1 MLINLTLDGG
11 ENMTEAEFK
20 DVMKE
25 IIIAAGAAAVAFYSF
40 VILAFIFD
48 IH

>member
-1 MLINLTLDGG
+1 
-11 ENMTEAEFK
+11 MTEAEYK
-20 DVMKE
+20 AVIKE
-25 IIIAAGAAAVAFYSF
+25 FLVAAGAAAVAFYTF

>member
-1 MLINLTLDGG
+1 
-11 ENMTEAEFK
+11 MTEDDYSALKKEFFITTI
-20 DVMKE
+20 V
-25 IIIAAGAAAVAFYSF
+25 AAVFFYTF

>member
-1 MLINLTLDGG
+1 
-11 ENMTEAEFK
+11 MTEDEYK
-20 DVMKE
+20 GVLKE
-25 IIIAAGAAAVAFYSF
+25 IVIAAGAGAVAFYSF

>member
-1 MLINLTLDGG
+1 
-11 ENMTEAEFK
+11 MTEDEYK
-20 DVMKE
+20 GVMKE
-25 IIIAAGAAAVAFYSF
+25 IIVAAGAAAVAFYSF

>member
-1 MLINLTLDGG
+1 
-11 ENMTEAEFK
+11 MTEDEYK
-20 DVMKE
+20 DVVKE
-25 IIIAAGAAAVAFYSF
+25 FLIAAGAGAVAFYTF

>member
-1 MLINLTLDGG
+1 
-11 ENMTEAEFK
+11 MTEEEYSGVVKEFL
-20 DVMKE
+20 
-25 IIIAAGAAAVAFYSF
+25 IAAGVSAVAFYTF

>member
-1 MLINLTLDGG
+1 
-11 ENMTEAEFK
+11 MTESEYK
-20 DVMKE
+20 GVLKE
-25 IIIAAGAAAVAFYSF
+25 CIIAAAAGAVGFYTF

>member
-1 MLINLTLDGG
+1 
-11 ENMTEAEFK
+11 MTEDEYK
-20 DVMKE
+20 GVLKE
-25 IIIAAGAAAVAFYSF
+25 VIIAAGVGAVAFYSF

>member
-1 MLINLTLDGG
+1 MD
-11 ENMTEAEFK
+11 EHVKEFL
-20 DVMKE
+20 V
-25 IIIAAGAAAVAFYSF
+25 ATGAAAVAFYTF

>member
-1 MLINLTLDGG
+1 
-11 ENMTEAEFK
+11 MTETEYKGVLKEFL
-20 DVMKE
+20 
-25 IIIAAGAAAVAFYSF
+25 IAAGAAAVAFYSF

>member
-1 MLINLTLDGG
+1 
-11 ENMTEAEFK
+11 MTDQDYSALKKQFFITT
-20 DVMKE
+20 V
-25 IIIAAGAAAVAFYSF
+25 AGAVFFYTF